1 MPSTAPI
8 PRLTARILAAWR
20 QNAANGLSGRR
31 LPALFADAGM
41 RATTVV
47 AETLTSTDSQ
57 RPLRPPFTTMAA
69 VAERSARSPSAMARH
84 GSGSSQTPGER
95 GRFFWAL
102 TMFAVGATRA

>member
-1 MPSTAPI
+1 MATERCQRAVRTSTAG
-8 PRLTARILAAWR
+8 AV
-20 QNAANGLSGRR
+20 RR
-31 LPALFADAGM
+31 RRHA
-41 RATTVV
+41 ATTVV

-69 VAERSARSPSAMARH
+69 VAEH
-84 GSGSSQTPGER
+84 SGAIAVGDGEAWLGQLTAAGQR